1 MENNTTTTND
11 QAIVNQPSE
20 KFVDYLLRSASESN
34 ETAEETYRRI
44 IQETWERATVD
55 TRKRVPVEELV
66 TNHFKNASLL
76 ENRVMEAAEVIRN
89 TLRKMTGVIPKELE
103 WATNLNYSS
112 VIAHIDGIIKPRN
125 PEMRNSSDLNVTS
138 QVLNKSLAYN
148 DDYVVEFTFTS
159 YWNRENTGRIPLG
172 LLKGDPIAV
181 AQYVRKLCRA
191 ANKRAIIENK
201 AAALKEYNDAVTE
214 QKKIVEKAEQKLEL
228 AQSAK
233 GLKPT
238 SKEAK
243 ALKAQKKAEAT
254 SK

>member
-34 ETAEETYRRI
+34 ESTEETYRRI

-55 TRKRVPVEELV
+55 NRKRVPVEELV

-89 TLRKMTGVIPKELE
+89 TLRKMTGVIPQELE
-103 WATNLNYSS
+103 WAKNLNYSS
-112 VIAHIDGIIKPRN
+112 KIAHIDGIIKPRN
-125 PEMRNSSDLNVTS
+125 PELRNSDLNVTS
-138 QVLNKSLAYN
+138 RILDKSLAYS
-148 DDYVVEFTFTS
+148 DDFVVEFTFTS
-159 YWNRENTGRIPLG
+159 YWGRENTGRIPLG
-172 LLKGDPIAV
+172 LLKGDPMAV

-201 AAALKEYNDAVTE
+201 ATALKEYNDAVAE
-214 QKKIVEKAEQKLEL
+214 QKKIVERAAQKLEI
-228 AQSAK
+228 AQSTK

-238 SKEAK
+238 SKELK
-243 ALKAQKKAEAT
+243 ALKAQQKAPVA
-254 SK
+254 SQ

>member
-20 KFVDYLLRSASESN
+20 KFVDYLIRSASEGN
-34 ETAEETYRRI
+34 ESTEETYRRI

-76 ENRVMEAAEVIRN
+76 ENRVMEAVEVIRN
-89 TLRKMTGVIPKELE
+89 TLRKMTGAIPQELE
-103 WATNLNYSS
+103 WAKNLSYSS
-112 VIAHIDGIIKPRN
+112 TIAHIDGIIKPRN
-125 PEMRNSSDLNVTS
+125 PELRNSDLNVTS
-138 QVLNKSLAYN
+138 KILDKSLAYN
-148 DDYVVEFTFTS
+148 DDFVVEFTFTS
-159 YWNRENTGRIPLG
+159 YWGRENTGRIPLG

-191 ANKRAIIENK
+191 ANKRAVIENK
-201 AAALKEYNDAVTE
+201 AAALKEYNDAVAE
-214 QKKIVEKAEQKLEL
+214 QKKIVEKAERKLEL
-228 AQSAK
+228 ARSVK

-238 SKEAK
+238 SKELK
-243 ALKAQKKAEAT
+243 ASKAQKKAAAT
-254 SK
+254 YK